1 MGLSSFVDEAPC
13 RNSDPWLFDQHQIDL
28 AMPALQICKGCP
40 FWQNCNSLVEPKSN
54 FFDGV
59 CAGKVWRNGRVLAK
73 LDSAFPNRLIVG
85 EELDEET
92 MAVRGSELLGSGDG
106 LLLPR
111 AEQSQS
117 GDFVSEKDLQH
128 LYMENRMSDLCAT
141 FQSAWYL
148 GRNNPKTKRC
158 NEKKTK
164 HNR

>member
-28 AMPALQICKGCP
+28 AMPALQICKGCS
-40 FWQNCNSLVEPKSN
+40 FWQNCNDLVEPKSN

-85 EELDEET
+85 EELDDET
-92 MAVRGSELLGSGDG
+92 MAVRGSELHGGGDG

-111 AEQSQS
+111 EEQNLF
-117 GDFVSEKDLQH
+117 GELIGEKDL
-128 LYMENRMSDLCAT
+128 
-141 FQSAWYL
+141 
-148 GRNNPKTKRC
+148 
-158 NEKKTK
+158 
-164 HNR
+164 